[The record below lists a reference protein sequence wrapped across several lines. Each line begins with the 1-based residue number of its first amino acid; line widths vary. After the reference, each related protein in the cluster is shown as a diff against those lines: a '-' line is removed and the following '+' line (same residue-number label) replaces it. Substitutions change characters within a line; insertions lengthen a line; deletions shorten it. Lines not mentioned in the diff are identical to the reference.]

1 MTRTETFFKC
11 LVWYIVAVL
20 LAPLPCLAFGSRE
33 LAPWCM
39 VGLPALL
46 GLVFVMHAGP
56 NPIPFIVIGYIVQ
69 IGLGAKAIYGHSQ
82 RVRKWCY
89 LIFCCLLVLDVCV
102 AWFGP
107 ILMFALHGL
116 GE

>member
-1 MTRTETFFKC
+1 MTRTETFAKC
-11 LVWYIVAVL
+11 LVWYIAALL
-20 LAPLPCLAFGSRE
+20 LAPLPCFVFGSTE
-33 LAPWCM
+33 LVPWCM

-46 GLVFVMHAGP
+46 ALMFLVHAGP
-56 NPIPFIVIGYIVQ
+56 NSLPFIVIGYSVQ

-82 RVRKWCY
+82 SVRKWCY

-107 ILMFALHGL
+107 ILVLLIMRP